1 MLLAV
6 IHTVWHIS
14 GRIQAMIRRPRRHR
28 VMKSCP
34 TSLLIEV
41 LLYGGAP
48 NPLIELNANDSALFC
63 AGAVATFPT
72 CNHTR
77 VLGFN
82 GWRAV
87 QLEQDVVGSAAIDHL
102 MLGQPGFAALGA
114 EVRAHVTAEA
124 SRLASACPAGANMV
138 ASPDAAQDKV
148 TPSQQQQGCGSVV
161 VGPDSPEAVKF
172 APASDDDGCFV
183 KRQYDN
189 NCCAPTLT
197 PCTAVANPCHMPCD
211 MPDTLTFQ

>member
-1 MLLAV
+1 M
-6 IHTVWHIS
+6 
-14 GRIQAMIRRPRRHR
+14 